1 MIYTKFKSL
10 YQVQVAGIIIYDGLF
25 HFVVLV
31 SGQSLDAQN
40 VFPHESR
47 HGANEE
53 TIHALG
59 LLYLRQVHVLHV
71 VVWKDGRAQTHIPGR
86 VLFEIDQ

>member
-1 MIYTKFKSL
+1 MMAFFMLLFL
-10 YQVQVAGIIIYDGLF
+10 YLN
-25 HFVVLV
+25 VL
-31 SGQSLDAQN
+31 L
-40 VFPHESR
+40 HELR

-71 VVWKDGRAQTHIPGR
+71 VVWKDGRAQMHVLGR